1 MTFSTPTSFR
11 LWSRRLNSL
20 IECKEQTDRH
30 FGGLSA
36 LLVSFARLDADVGRE
51 HPSPETKKES
61 ERKLRPD
68 SVWWCARRDL
78 NPYVIQHT
86 PLKRACLPVPAL
98 ALNSTKAII
107 SFQSWACQPKTGEF
121 LKFLDICAR
130 KEKSPRPGK
139 RRPSRI
145 WGRRIK
151 LVPWWSGRSRR
162 VRGPRGRPRRMRWPR
177 RSGRPWGSW
186 PSSREP
192 PPDEW

>member
-1 MTFSTPTSFR
+1 
-11 LWSRRLNSL
+11 
-20 IECKEQTDRH
+20 
-30 FGGLSA
+30 
-36 LLVSFARLDADVGRE
+36 
-51 HPSPETKKES
+51 
-61 ERKLRPD
+61 
-68 SVWWCARRDL
+68 
-78 NPYVIQHT
+78 
-86 PLKRACLPVPAL
+86 
-98 ALNSTKAII
+98 
-107 SFQSWACQPKTGEF
+107 
-121 LKFLDICAR
+121 LDICAR